1 MVNESIQ
8 DKQKKKDRK
17 VEIISICILFII
29 LIIVIFFYFI
39 NGKKEETPR
48 NVVVSKDNVDEVID
62 NMLEEEY
69 IEPGYYSAS
78 MSTEWHFATGDA
90 ISEDAYVENLVENTN
105 DVYFDVFLA
114 DIEDDPILKS
124 PILPRGSRLEDIALD
139 KALSAGTYECVMVYH
154 LVDEEQNTV
163 STLRVGLTIIVE
175 N

>member
-1 MVNESIQ
+1 MS
-8 DKQKKKDRK
+8 DKVKTDKKDK
-17 VEIISICILFII
+17 KIIIIGICILFII
-29 LIIVIFFYFI
+29 LIGVIIFLVTRE
-39 NGKKEETPR
+39 KEEDTKR
-48 NVVVSKDNVDEVID
+48 NVVVTKDNVEEVID
-62 NMLEEEY
+62 GLLEEEY

-114 DIEDDPILKS
+114 DDEDDPILKS
-124 PILPRGSRLEDIALD
+124 PILPRGSQLEDIALD

-163 STLRVGLTIIVE
+163 STLRVGLTIIIE